1 MCVRVWGSILWV
13 VSPLF
18 CSIADSSS
26 QLPVLLFPSAGSDLS
41 QTSWFSCP
49 KSETLNSLLLLCNML
64 TLTSNFLNLGL
75 QRPHVSSAH
84 FVFHFWE
91 TVFCWQV
98 PNGLRIVLLVFQL
111 CCVGGKLDH
120 YPVLIRTGSCVPL
133 YCVSTH
139 FIQVITSWIY
149 TPTLVH
155 TAVILSFPRRLS
167 ILFMI
172 ASEVCD
178 VVLLYFVDFM
188 DVYMDMQAYCA
199 HAYTYIIY

>member
-1 MCVRVWGSILWV
+1 MCTCAHIHLECAVLLYVRQSVGFYSLSCFPSV
-13 VSPLF
+13 LF
-18 CSIADSSS
+18 HWDSSS

-91 TVFCWQV
+91 TIFCWQV

-111 CCVGGKLDH
+111 CRVGGKLDH
-120 YPVLIRTGSCVPL
+120 YCL
-133 YCVSTH
+133 
-139 FIQVITSWIY
+139 
-149 TPTLVH
+149 
-155 TAVILSFPRRLS
+155 
-167 ILFMI
+167 
-172 ASEVCD
+172 D
-178 VVLLYFVDFM
+178 
-188 DVYMDMQAYCA
+188 
-199 HAYTYIIY
+199 